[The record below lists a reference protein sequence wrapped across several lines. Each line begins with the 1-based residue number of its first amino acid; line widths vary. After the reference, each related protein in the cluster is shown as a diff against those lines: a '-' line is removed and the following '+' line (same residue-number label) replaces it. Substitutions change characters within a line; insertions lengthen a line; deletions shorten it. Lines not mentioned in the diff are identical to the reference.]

1 MLGQIK
7 KGETMTRKGA
17 TGEGSRTSYH
27 HTLQVG
33 IGPNGLIE
41 FETTNKEKTSPWAN
55 LPALI
60 DAASMDDGLVLISD
74 GEGNDAMV
82 RPSEIAWITHY
93 SEKVK
98 FTRKRRPLD
107 MDNEAP
113 F

>member
-1 MLGQIK
+1 MP
-7 KGETMTRKGA
+7 RKGT

-33 IGPNGLIE
+33 IGPGRLIE
-41 FETTNKEKTSPWAN
+41 FETTNKDKVSPWAD
-55 LPALI
+55 LPATI

-74 GEGNDAMV
+74 TEGNNAMV

-93 SEKVK
+93 TEKVK
-98 FTRKRRPLD
+98 YTRNRKPLD
-107 MDNEAP
+107 PDNVAP